1 MDIIKISLLGVCGV
15 ILGFLMKGTKPEYA
29 CFITVGIGLVIM
41 GLAVGKIYYLFE
53 SLGKIQE
60 TLPVDTE
67 YISTLVKMIGITYIG
82 QFASGICKDA
92 GYSTTAAQIELFCKL
107 SVMVL
112 SMPVLMALLK
122 TVGGLLVGGGGKK
135 KKKKECCIVVCSMD
149 SDGNQKNKCKRREHG
164 SREFYR

>member
-67 YISTLVKMIGITYIG
+67 YISTLVKMIGITY
-82 QFASGICKDA
+82 
-92 GYSTTAAQIELFCKL
+92 STTAAQIELFCKL

-122 TVGGLLVGGGGKK
+122 T
-135 KKKKECCIVVCSMD
+135 I
-149 SDGNQKNKCKRREHG
+149 Q
-164 SREFYR
+164 EFMV

>member
-15 ILGFLMKGTKPEYA
+15 MLGFLMKGTKPEYA

-53 SLGKIQE
+53 SLGKIRYLFESLGKIQE
-60 TLPVDTE
+60 ALPVDTE
-67 YISTLVKMIGITYIG
+67 YISSLVKMVGITYIG

-112 SMPVLMALLK
+112 SMPVLMALLR
-122 TVGGLLVGGGGKK
+122 T
-135 KKKKECCIVVCSMD
+135 I
-149 SDGNQKNKCKRREHG
+149 Q
-164 SREFYR
+164 EFMV

>member
-1 MDIIKISLLGVCGV
+1 MNCDLIHQYPVTCVQEVENGHYKDFVTSVCGV

-82 QFASGICKDA
+82 QFAPESVKMQA
-92 GYSTTAAQIELFCKL
+92 TAQQRRRL
-107 SVMVL
+107 S
-112 SMPVLMALLK
+112 
-122 TVGGLLVGGGGKK
+122 
-135 KKKKECCIVVCSMD
+135 CSV
-149 SDGNQKNKCKRREHG
+149 NCR
-164 SREFYR
+164 

>member
-29 CFITVGIGLVIM
+29 CFITVIM

-122 TVGGLLVGGGGKK
+122 T
-135 KKKKECCIVVCSMD
+135 I
-149 SDGNQKNKCKRREHG
+149 Q
-164 SREFYR
+164 EFMV

>member
-92 GYSTTAAQIELFCKL
+92 GYQNIAVQIEIFTKL
-107 SVMVL
+107 TIL
-112 SMPVLMALLK
+112 AIGMPVLLALLK
-122 TVGGLLVGGGGKK
+122 LIGDFL
-135 KKKKECCIVVCSMD
+135 I
-149 SDGNQKNKCKRREHG
+149 
-164 SREFYR
+164 

>member
-1 MDIIKISLLGVCGV
+1 MRFLLF
-15 ILGFLMKGTKPEYA
+15 IPKPEYA

-92 GYSTTAAQIELFCKL
+92 GYGAVGTQIEMFGKL
-107 SVMVL
+107 SILAV
-112 SMPVLMALLK
+112 SMPVFLALMETL
-122 TVGGLLVGGGGKK
+122 
-135 KKKKECCIVVCSMD
+135 
-149 SDGNQKNKCKRREHG
+149 QK
-164 SREFYR
+164 FF